1 MGYDTICLTDVPNK
15 RKSGMSYSVDGLREL
30 EKRFLELREGSNDL
44 ILRYLERKFVNSK
57 AREFAQHGLCRRLR
71 LMLRCIEKVFEIL
84 PPDTQE
90 VPEEDIIHDVTVHLQ
105 AFLFNTY
112 GCLDNLAHIWVW
124 EMNVKGKDGQFI
136 RRERIG
142 FGDQNREVL
151 ASLPETFTNCLS
163 EIRDW
168 RKDLEN
174 FRHALAHRIPL
185 YIPPGYLIGEKAE
198 EYHQLQRQINEAA
211 SKPDFETVD
220 QLEEEQSALLSFH
233 PIATHSFEEDP
244 KIMFFH
250 PQMLNDFHI
259 VQEIASKL
267 LSCFD

>member
-1 MGYDTICLTDVPNK
+1 
-15 RKSGMSYSVDGLREL
+15 MSYSEDGLQEL
-30 EKRFLELREGSNDL
+30 EKKFLDLREKNNDL
-44 ILRYLERKFVNSK
+44 LLHFLERKYVNNK
-57 AREFAQHGLCRRLR
+57 AREFVQHGLCRRLR
-71 LMLRCIEKVFEIL
+71 LMIRCIEKVFEVL
-84 PPDTQE
+84 PPDTQD
-90 VPEEDIIHDVTVHLQ
+90 VPEEDVIHDVTVHLQ

-124 EMNVKGKDGQFI
+124 EMNVKGRDGQPI

-142 FGDQNREVL
+142 FGEQNREIL
-151 ASLPETFTNCLS
+151 DSLPETFTRYLS
-163 EIRDW
+163 EVREW

-185 YIPPGYLIGEKAE
+185 YIPPGYLIEGKAE
-198 EYHQLQRQINEAA
+198 EYYKLQRQINEAA
-211 SKPDFETVD
+211 CKLDFRTAD

-233 PIATHSFEEDP
+233 PMATHSFDEGP

-267 LSCFD
+267 LSCFDSWNSE